1 MGLEPT
7 RIRFYRTKSLTK
19 LGLLYTPNFKRLS
32 GLRII
37 ERRAK
42 FALEQVKVIETSS
55 VEWQSTVLA
64 VVLHLHKVAA

>member
-1 MGLEPT
+1 M
-7 RIRFYRTKSLTK
+7 LTK

-42 FALEQVKVIETSS
+42 FALEQVTGFEPVSS
-55 VEWQSTVLA
+55 AWQAEILTFILY
-64 VVLHLHKVAA
+64 LHLEAKTRIELATC